1 MKNKAG
7 FILAIFLFSFLFF
20 QAFSLT
26 FSLISSPAFAQE
38 IPTLQK
44 YVNDYAGV
52 LSSQDIARINSLA
65 SDIEKNTTVQIAVLT
80 VKTTQPM
87 TIEGYAVK
95 VFEKNGIGQKD
106 KDNGLLIVVAVDDR
120 KYWIEVGYGLEGLF
134 NDAKVGDI
142 GRNYFVQN
150 FRNGDYGQGI
160 YEAVDAVGRIVQGQP
175 EVIAT
180 NEIDTNTILLVFGI
194 IGIFLLPIFIVLI
207 IFAKREF
214 YQKCPRD
221 GTRLHMHIRKD
232 GIIYECAKCG
242 YKKKKK
248 RRQFVWIW
256 FGGMGGGG
264 GWSGGGGGGFG
275 GGSSGGGGAGGGW

>member
-1 MKNKAG
+1 VYKFPLVFTFALL
-7 FILAIFLFSFLFF
+7 ILFTFF
-20 QAFSLT
+20 ATST
-26 FSLISSPAFAQE
+26 VISVFAQT
-38 IPTLQK
+38 IPTIRP
-44 YVNDYAGV
+44 YVNDLAGV
-52 LSSQDIARINSLA
+52 LTQQEISSINSFA
-65 SDIEKNTTVQIAVLT
+65 SEIEKNTTVQVAVLT
-80 VKTTQPM
+80 VNTTQPM
-87 TIEGYAVK
+87 AIEDYSLQ
-95 VFEKNGIGQKD
+95 VFRTNGIGQKQNN
-106 KDNGLLIVVAVDDR
+106 NGILIVVAIDDR
-120 KYWIEVGYGLEGLF
+120 KYWIEVGYGLEGLI
-134 NDAKVGDI
+134 NDAKAGDI
-142 GRNYFVQN
+142 ERNCFVSN
-150 FRNGDYGQGI
+150 FRSSQYGTGI
-160 YEAVDAVGRIVQGQP
+160 LCAVQSIGSIVQGQP

-207 IFAKREF
+207 IFAKDEF

-256 FGGMGGGG
+256 LGGMGGGG